1 MTDQIPVASV
11 TAVNTQLSS
20 VSLLVEIP
28 ALSSIGLDVNYLT
41 GFTFD
46 DRANANPEEENF
58 VDNSLLRLILLCSKL
73 YDR

>member
-1 MTDQIPVASV
+1 MTDQIPAASV

-46 DRANANPEEENF
+46 DRANANPEENF
-58 VDNSLLRLILLCSKL
+58 VDNSLLRLILLCSIL